1 MIGFYNHLR
10 NSEISVIIDSLKLSM
25 KLNEEG
31 KTSWFTSI
39 KKIGET
45 LSTPTDLLVNSK
57 V

>member
-1 MIGFYNHLR
+1 MIGFYNHLK
-10 NSEISVIIDSLKLSM
+10 NLESPVIINSLKLSM

-45 LSTPTDLLVNSK
+45 LSTPTDLSANSK